1 MDIFKQTPKLFSL
14 NIEKIASEKKL
25 NHLDAVLYY
34 CEKQKVEVESV
45 VRLCTKALKQKIE
58 ANAMELNLFNKDSLG
73 HGKLPI

>member
-1 MDIFKQTPKLFSL
+1 M
-14 NIEKIASEKKL
+14 
-25 NHLDAVLYY
+25 LYY

-58 ANAMELNLFNKDSLG
+58 ANAMELNLLNKDSLG